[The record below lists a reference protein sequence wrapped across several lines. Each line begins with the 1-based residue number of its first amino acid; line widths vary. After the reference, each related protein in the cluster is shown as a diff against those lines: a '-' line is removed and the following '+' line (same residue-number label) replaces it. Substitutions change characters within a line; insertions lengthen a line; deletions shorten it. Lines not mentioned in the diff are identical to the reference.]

1 MFEALEGHLS
11 EISLP
16 VLSWVNPS
24 TLGWG
29 RLDVASWVMG
39 GAKGTGS
46 SDSSNRFWEPFP
58 CKKLENYHGRCISPQ
73 MQRIG
78 SPLIMFHWSHRGMSN
93 FWYVPPAI
101 CSLHSP
107 SILCLVLSGSWGPGS
122 IRLEWL
128 RGGIRAI
135 LFMGI
140 WAVFLASGSALSS
153 PWIT

>member
-46 SDSSNRFWEPFP
+46 SDSSNRFWSPFP
-58 CKKLENYHGRCISPQ
+58 VKSWKTIMDVASLPRCKES
-73 MQRIG
+73 
-78 SPLIMFHWSHRGMSN
+78 
-93 FWYVPPAI
+93 V
-101 CSLHSP
+101 
-107 SILCLVLSGSWGPGS
+107 
-122 IRLEWL
+122 
-128 RGGIRAI
+128 
-135 LFMGI
+135 
-140 WAVFLASGSALSS
+140 AL
-153 PWIT
+153 